1 MQFHKVHDIHIS
13 ASGSFL
19 WALGK
24 IVCLIMAAG
33 VFTND
38 LLMAFL
44 IVLIKPQIF
53 LLEKIKDKWF
63 LRQNSVFKNAFKK
76 RN

>member
-1 MQFHKVHDIHIS
+1 M
-13 ASGSFL
+13 
-19 WALGK
+19 
-24 IVCLIMAAG
+24 CLIMAAG